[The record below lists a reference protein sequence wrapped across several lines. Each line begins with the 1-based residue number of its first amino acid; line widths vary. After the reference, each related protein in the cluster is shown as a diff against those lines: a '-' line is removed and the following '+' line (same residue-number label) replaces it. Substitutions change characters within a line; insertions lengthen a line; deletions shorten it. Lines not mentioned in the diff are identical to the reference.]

1 MNNQT
6 NKLITQ
12 KMKKLILSLALIGFT
27 TLAFGQKK
35 VVRAAE
41 KNFKSGVLETALAEV
56 EAATKDPET
65 SGDPATYLL
74 LAKIQTKMFGSDST
88 NTRETLKIGKAAL
101 VTYNE
106 TLEMAGG
113 ETSAVGKL
121 IVAEEIPGSPEN
133 LRPYS
138 VMTLKNI
145 AYEKAI
151 DRYNE
156 DDQEMAYYFFDFVGE
171 LDGSDSSAIYN
182 AGFIANDL
190 GKFEE
195 AKRNFNKLLDMPGY
209 NKLNAYYFLIQI
221 LSSEDKNPEAAFDIV
236 TKAKAE
242 YPEDKMLGVTE
253 IQLLLQLNK
262 FDDAMKS
269 IKEALKSDPSNP
281 DLLLRSG
288 YLKEQSGDLEG
299 AMEDYKK
306 SVEANPNF
314 YEGNYYTG
322 ALMLETSRKIL
333 AELNNLSDAEWEKQ
347 SADYGKRASEFERN
361 SVPYFEKALEIRPE
375 STDIMMVLY
384 QIHFKL
390 KNDAEADKYDK
401 LLIQKLGANWK
412 EN

>member
-1 MNNQT
+1 
-6 NKLITQ
+6 
-12 KMKKLILSLALIGFT
+12 
-27 TLAFGQKK
+27 
-35 VVRAAE
+35 
-41 KNFKSGVLETALAEV
+41 
-56 EAATKDPET
+56 
-65 SGDPATYLL
+65 
-74 LAKIQTKMFGSDST
+74 
-88 NTRETLKIGKAAL
+88 
-101 VTYNE
+101 
-106 TLEMAGG
+106 
-113 ETSAVGKL
+113 
-121 IVAEEIPGSPEN
+121 
-133 LRPYS
+133 
-138 VMTLKNI
+138 LKNI

-156 DDQEMAYYFFDFVGE
+156 EDQEMAFQFFEFIGE
-171 LDGSDSSAIYN
+171 LDETDSSAIYN

-195 AKRNFNKLLDMPGY
+195 AKRNFYKLLDMPDY
-209 NKLNAYYFLIQI
+209 NRLNAYYFLVQI
-221 LSSEDKNPEAAFDIV
+221 ISSEDKNPQAAYDIV
-236 TKAKAE
+236 MRARKD

-306 SVEANPNF
+306 SVETNPNF

-347 SADYGKRASEFERN
+347 SADYGKRAAEFERN
-361 SVPYFEKALEIRPE
+361 SIPYFESALKIRPE
-375 STDIMMVLY
+375 NTDIMMVLY
-384 QIHFKL
+384 QINFKL
-390 KNDAEADKYDK
+390 KNDAEANKYDK
-401 LLIQKLGANWK
+401 LLIQKLGADWK

>member
-1 MNNQT
+1 M
-6 NKLITQ
+6 
-12 KMKKLILSLALIGFT
+12 
-27 TLAFGQKK
+27 
-35 VVRAAE
+35 
-41 KNFKSGVLETALAEV
+41 
-56 EAATKDPET
+56 
-65 SGDPATYLL
+65 
-74 LAKIQTKMFGSDST
+74 
-88 NTRETLKIGKAAL
+88 ETLEIGKAAL

-113 ETSAVGKL
+113 ETSAVGKQ

-138 VMTLKNI
+138 VKTLKNI

-156 DDQEMAYYFFDFVGE
+156 DDQEMAFQFFEFVGE
-171 LDGSDSSAIYN
+171 LDETDSSAIYN

-190 GKFEE
+190 GLFEE
-195 AKRNFNKLLDMPGY
+195 AKRNFYKLLDMPDY
-209 NKLNAYYFLIQI
+209 NKLNAYFFLVQI
-221 LSSEDKNPEAAFDIV
+221 LSSEEKNPQAAYDIV
-236 TKAKAE
+236 MRARKD
-242 YPEDKMLGVTE
+242 YPEDKTLGVTE

-306 SVEANPNF
+306 SVETNPNF

-361 SVPYFEKALEIRPE
+361 SIPYFESALKIRPE

-384 QIHFKL
+384 QIQSKL
-390 KNDAEADKYDK
+390 KNDAEANKYDK
-401 LLIQKLGANWK
+401 LLIQKLGADWK

>member
-1 MNNQT
+1 M
-6 NKLITQ
+6 
-12 KMKKLILSLALIGFT
+12 ALIGFT

-41 KNFKSGVLETALAEV
+41 KNFKSGNLETAISEI
-56 EAATKDPET
+56 EAAQNDPET
-65 SGDPATYLL
+65 SGDPETYLL
-74 LAKIQTKMFGSDST
+74 KAKIQTKMFGSDST
-88 NTRETLKIGKAAL
+88 NTMETLEIGKAAL
-101 VTYNE
+101 GTYNE

-113 ETSAVGKL
+113 ETSPVGKQIL
-121 IVAEEIPGSPEN
+121 AEEIPGSPEN

-138 VMTLKNI
+138 IMTLKNI

-156 DDQEMAYYFFDFVGE
+156 DDQEMAYYFFEFVGE
-171 LDGSDSSAIYN
+171 VDETDSSAIYN

-195 AKRNFNKLLDMPGY
+195 AKRNFYKLLDMPDY
-209 NKLNAYYFLIQI
+209 NRLNAYYFLVQI
-221 LSSEDKNPEAAFDIV
+221 LSSEDKNPQAAYDIV
-236 TKAKAE
+236 MRARKD

-262 FDDAMKS
+262 FDEAMVS
-269 IKEALKSDPSNP
+269 ITEALKSDPSNP

-299 AMEDYKK
+299 AMVDYKK

-314 YEGNYYTG
+314 YEGNYYVG
-322 ALMLETSRKIL
+322 ALMLESSRKIL

-347 SADYGKRASEFERN
+347 SAAYGQRADEFQRN
-361 SVPYFEKALEIRPE
+361 AIPYFTKALEIRPE
-375 STDIMMVLY
+375 STDIMTVLY
-384 QIHFKL
+384 QIHVKL
-390 KNDAEADKYDK
+390 KNTAEAEKIDK
-401 LLIQKLGANWK
+401 LLIQKLGADWK

>member
-1 MNNQT
+1 
-6 NKLITQ
+6 
-12 KMKKLILSLALIGFT
+12 MKKLILSMALIGFT

-41 KNFKSGVLETALAEV
+41 KNFKSGNLETAISEI
-56 EAATKDPET
+56 EAAQNDPET
-65 SGDPATYLL
+65 SGDPETYLL
-74 LAKIQTKMFGSDST
+74 KAKIQTKMFGSDST
-88 NTRETLKIGKAAL
+88 NTMETLEIGKAAFG
-101 VTYNE
+101 TYNE

-113 ETSAVGKL
+113 ETSPVGKQ

-138 VMTLKNI
+138 IMTLKNI

-156 DDQEMAYYFFDFVGE
+156 DDQEMAYQFFEFVGE
-171 LDGSDSSAIYN
+171 IDETDSSAIYN
-182 AGFIANDL
+182 AGFIANEL

-195 AKRNFNKLLDMPGY
+195 AKRNFYKLLDMPDY
-209 NKLNAYYFLIQI
+209 NRLNAYYFLVQI
-221 LSSEDKNPEAAFDIV
+221 LSSEDKNPQAAYDIV
-236 TKAKAE
+236 MRARKD

-262 FDDAMKS
+262 FDEAMVS
-269 IKEALKSDPSNP
+269 INEALKSDPSNP

-299 AMEDYKK
+299 AMVDYKK

-314 YEGNYYTG
+314 YEGNYYIG
-322 ALMLETSRKIL
+322 ALMLESSRKIL

-347 SADYGKRASEFERN
+347 SAAYGKRADEFQRN
-361 SVPYFEKALEIRPE
+361 AIPYFTKALEIRPE
-375 STDIMMVLY
+375 STDIMIVLY
-384 QIHFKL
+384 QIHVKL
-390 KNDAEADKYDK
+390 KNTAEAEKLDKI
-401 LLIQKLGANWK
+401 LIEKLGANWK